1 MTSPRALSLFSVLA
15 LGAAV
20 LALGCQPELTS
31 KGSLSVDGVAFAP
44 TVCQVVAGRT
54 AIELGDG
61 KGTLLELSLPP
72 ARLDAFKDVS
82 GTPNAK
88 LTRPGGTS
96 ADLGACGSLTLTGEG
111 YHGSGKRAASGHAT
125 LSCGSTPKVE
135 GELSFT
141 GCF

>member
-1 MTSPRALSLFSVLA
+1 MTQLRSLAFLPALAMSSSLLSL
-15 LGAAV
+15 
-20 LALGCQPELTS
+20 GCEPELTA
-31 KGSLSVDGVAFAP
+31 KGSLSVDGVAFTP
-44 TVCQVVAGRT
+44 TVCQVIAGRT

-82 GTPNAK
+82 GTPSAK

-111 YHGSGKRAASGHAT
+111 YHGSGKRAASGHTT
-125 LSCGSTPKVE
+125 LSCGSAPKVE